1 MVYINNQSGTISI
14 PKHAEEF
21 SDNYTMVLSSN
32 ISDDVTIVRNGINI
46 STNNLYYKFALD
58 NLSYLN
64 VGEYTYTLYGDS
76 VILEQGLLMYGNF
89 DKSIVANDTFN
100 KQKIQYNG

>member
-1 MVYINNQSGTISI
+1 MVYINNQSGTITI
-14 PKHAEEF
+14 PKHKEEF
-21 SDNYTMVLSSN
+21 SNDYTMVLTSN
-32 ISDDVTIVRNGINI
+32 MSNDVTIVKDGINI
-46 STNNLYYKFALD
+46 STNNLYYKFALGNND
-58 NLSYLN
+58 NLN

-89 DKSIVANDTFN
+89 DKSVVVNNTFN